1 MSVLDLSG
9 ADTTGFDPVPSD
21 RYNVR
26 IHKYEMTETGPNSKV
41 PGTPM
46 LKLQLKIVDGPY
58 KDKIIFDQF
67 TLPPADRENADKMLG
82 FFVRFLI
89 AIGYDEKQIKSK
101 GFSLAK
107 LDDIVSKEAVATVV
121 LVPEN
126 KEKGYD
132 ASNNVKGYKPA
143 GSLEAGAQSGG
154 GLI

>member
-1 MSVLDLSG
+1 MSGILDLSG
-9 ADTTGFDPVPSD
+9 ADTTGFDPVPSN
-21 RYNVR
+21 RYNIR

-46 LKLQLKIVDGPY
+46 LKLQLKIVDGDY

-89 AIGYDEKQIKSK
+89 AIGYEEKTIKSK
-101 GFSLAK
+101 GFALTK
-107 LDDIVSKEAVATVV
+107 LEDIVGREAVATVV
-121 LVPEN
+121 EVPAN
-126 KEKGYD
+126 PEKGYD

-143 GSLEAGAQSGG
+143 GSMSATGSGG